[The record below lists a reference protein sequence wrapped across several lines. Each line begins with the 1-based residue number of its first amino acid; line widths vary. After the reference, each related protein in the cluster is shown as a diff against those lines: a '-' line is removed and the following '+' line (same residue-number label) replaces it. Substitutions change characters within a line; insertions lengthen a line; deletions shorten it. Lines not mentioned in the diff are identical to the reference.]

1 VDIVNDLREGNL
13 TARERKWVEEARSE
27 ILQVVE
33 EFVPATDARRIEQD
47 LDTLIQF
54 LVKKGGS

>member
-13 TARERKWVEEARSE
+13 TARERKWVEGTRSE